1 MARKSLMMK
10 KMAESKPVVDDSAD
24 DLSIELYLMLGEKS
38 WNELRIFAKSKGVAV
53 FGRGRAVIERD
64 LVEVLRG

>member
-10 KMAESKPVVDDSAD
+10 KMAASKPVVESVFGSIQYEIEAMQL
-24 DLSIELYLMLGEKS
+24 LSWHDFRAY
-38 WNELRIFAKSKGVAV
+38 AKEKGVPV